1 MSKEEKAKEYSKK
14 ICAKSC
20 RSQCEVYDLCTI
32 YKERIKNY
40 LAGYTQAEQ
49 DLSSQL
55 TAYKEALSLVDE
67 INSWASNT
75 FPEQTSLSK
84 VLHLQDEAKEL
95 EMAIKANDSENI
107 KEEFADIFILL
118 VNAAHIEGLN
128 FNSIIEAAR
137 EKLDINKNRSWNKPN
152 EKGVYNHVPKPKP

>member
-49 DLSSQL
+49 DLSTQL
-55 TAYKEALSLVDE
+55 TAYKEALRHLVNLCDADSADE
-67 INSWASNT
+67 VIFYQMEHNIDLDMV
-75 FPEQTSLSK
+75 LSK
-84 VLHLQDEAKEL
+84 AKQ
-95 EMAIKANDSENI
+95 
-107 KEEFADIFILL
+107 LL
-118 VNAAHIEGLN
+118 KTQE
-128 FNSIIEAAR
+128 
-137 EKLDINKNRSWNKPN
+137 N
-152 EKGVYNHVPKPKP
+152 EKD